1 MHPQR
6 VESLSHAQRERLA
19 YIDFRLY
26 FMGEVGRPDLASRFG
41 VAPAGATRDLALYR
55 EVAPQNI
62 EFDGSNKI
70 YRIVTNFAP
79 LFEHAPQRVLSALSL
94 GFGDGVNGESQPLL
108 PCESPAALSNPQMK
122 ILAPI
127 CRAIHAK
134 RPVAIRYHSVSSGE
148 SERVIVPFALVDT
161 GLRWHIRAFDR
172 KSGEFRDFV
181 ITRIEAPLLLD
192 EEPKVNERSDSDIQW
207 TRIVE
212 VQLVP
217 HPDQPRPAIT
227 ERDFNMV
234 NGSIEL
240 KLRAATAGYM
250 LRRWSVDC
258 SPDHSLRGPEY
269 RLWLNDPLT
278 IYGAKNALLAPGY
291 RSPDKQEQG
300 RSIIMTYNPTRALEL
315 LRIGSG
321 RTDAAFR
328 EGQED
333 AIRHIVDGRGRLL
346 VVQKTGWGKSFVY
359 FIATKI
365 LRDSGNGPALL
376 ISPLLALMRNQIAAA
391 ERMGVRA
398 ATINSD
404 NIDDWTQVEA
414 KLARGEIDI
423 LLISPERLA
432 NERFRTQVLAGI
444 AAQISMLVIDEAH
457 CISDWGHDFRPH
469 YRLLERIVKTL
480 PPNLRLLATTATA
493 NNRVMEDLAAVLGPK
508 LDVSRGDL
516 NRTSLSLQTIR
527 LPSQAERLAWL
538 AEQLATL
545 QGHGIIYTLTVRDA
559 NQVADWLKTRGFN
572 VEAYTGETGDRRE
585 ALEQAL
591 LNNEVKALVATTALG
606 MGYDKPDLAFVIHYQ
621 MPGSVV
627 AYYQQVGR
635 AGRAL
640 DSAYGV
646 LLSGQEE
653 SGITDWFI
661 RSAFPT
667 REEVAEVLG
676 ALEEDENGLSV
687 PELLGRVN
695 LSKGRV
701 DKTIALLSLESPA
714 PIAKQGTKWQL
725 TAATLSEGFWARA
738 ERLTALRRDEH
749 QQMQDYVSLPF
760 GDHMG
765 FLIGA
770 LDGDP
775 SVVTQPALPALPTG
789 VNEALVRDAIAFLR
803 RTSLPIE
810 PRKKWPDGG
819 MPQYSVKGFIAAGC
833 QAQPGKALCVWGD
846 AGWGG
851 LVRQGKYHDSKFA
864 DDLVGACV
872 KMVRE
877 WDPQPKP
884 TWVTCVP
891 SLRHPDL
898 VPNFA
903 KRLAAALGLPFHM
916 VMAKTDNRP
925 EQKTMANSTQQAR
938 NIDGSL
944 ELNGQPVPHGPVILV
959 DDMVDSR
966 WTLTV
971 AAWLL
976 RKNGSGDVW
985 PMALSQTGHDE

>member
-1 MHPQR
+1 M
-6 VESLSHAQRERLA
+6 S
-19 YIDFRLY
+19 Y
-26 FMGEVGRPDLASRFG
+26 
-41 VAPAGATRDLALYR
+41 
-55 EVAPQNI
+55 
-62 EFDGSNKI
+62 
-70 YRIVTNFAP
+70 
-79 LFEHAPQRVLSALSL
+79 
-94 GFGDGVNGESQPLL
+94 
-108 PCESPAALSNPQMK
+108 SPS
-122 ILAPI
+122 
-127 CRAIHAK
+127 
-134 RPVAIRYHSVSSGE
+134 
-148 SERVIVPFALVDT
+148 
-161 GLRWHIRAFDR
+161 
-172 KSGEFRDFV
+172 
-181 ITRIEAPLLLD
+181 
-192 EEPKVNERSDSDIQW
+192 
-207 TRIVE
+207 
-212 VQLVP
+212 
-217 HPDQPRPAIT
+217 
-227 ERDFNMV
+227 
-234 NGSIEL
+234 
-240 KLRAATAGYM
+240 
-250 LRRWSVDC
+250 
-258 SPDHSLRGPEY
+258 
-269 RLWLNDPLT
+269 
-278 IYGAKNALLAPGY
+278 
-291 RSPDKQEQG
+291 
-300 RSIIMTYNPTRALEL
+300 RALEL
-315 LRIGSG
+315 LRVGSG
-321 RTDAAFR
+321 LAQANFR
-328 EGQED
+328 DGQEA
-333 AIRHIVDGRGRLL
+333 AICHIVEGRGRLL

-359 FIATKI
+359 FIATKL
-365 LRDSGNGPALL
+365 LRDAGQGPALL

-404 NIDDWTQVEA
+404 NQDEWAHIEA
-414 KLARGEIDI
+414 RLSRGEIDI

-444 AAQISMLVIDEAH
+444 AAQISLLVIDEAH

-493 NNRVMEDLAAVLGPK
+493 NNRVMDDLAAVLGPK

-527 LPSQAERLAWL
+527 LPSQAERLGWL
-538 AEQLATL
+538 AEQLETL

-559 NQVADWLKTRGFN
+559 NQVAEWLKTRGFN
-572 VEAYTGETGDRRE
+572 VAAYTGETGDDRE
-585 ALEQAL
+585 RLEQAL
-591 LNNEVKALVATTALG
+591 LTNQVKALVATTALG

-621 MPGSVV
+621 TPGSVV

-653 SGITDWFI
+653 SDITDWFI

-667 REEVAEVLG
+667 RQEVADVLG
-676 ALEEDENGLSV
+676 ALEEEPAGLSV
-687 PELLGRVN
+687 PQLLGKVN

-701 DKTIALLSLESPA
+701 EKTIALLSLEAPA
-714 PIAKQGTKWQL
+714 PIAKQGSKWQL

-749 QQMQDYVSLPF
+749 QQMQDYVNLPF
-760 GDHMG
+760 GDHMR
-765 FLIGA
+765 FLIAA

-775 SVVTQPALPALPTG
+775 SIATKPVLSPLPTD
-789 VNEALVRDAIAFLR
+789 VNPELVKEAVAFLR
-803 RTSLPIE
+803 RTNLPIE

-819 MPQYSVKGFIAAGC
+819 MPLYGVKGFIAPGH
-833 QAQPGKALCVWGD
+833 QAQPGKNLCVWGD

-851 LVRQGKYHDSKFA
+851 LVRRGKYQDSHFS
-864 DDLVGACV
+864 DDLVTACV
-872 KMVRE
+872 KMFQE
-877 WDPQPKP
+877 WNPQPAP

-903 KRLAAALGLPFHM
+903 RRLAAALNLPFHT
-916 VMAKTDNRP
+916 VLAKTDNRP

-944 ELNGQPVPHGPVILV
+944 AFCVEKLPRRGPMLLI

-971 AAWLL
+971 SAWLL
-976 RKNGSGDVW
+976 RTHGSGEVW
-985 PMALSQTGHDE
+985 PLALAETGNNQ

>member
-1 MHPQR
+1 M
-6 VESLSHAQRERLA
+6 A
-19 YIDFRLY
+19 YD
-26 FMGEVGRPDLASRFG
+26 P
-41 VAPAGATRDLALYR
+41 
-55 EVAPQNI
+55 
-62 EFDGSNKI
+62 
-70 YRIVTNFAP
+70 
-79 LFEHAPQRVLSALSL
+79 
-94 GFGDGVNGESQPLL
+94 
-108 PCESPAALSNPQMK
+108 
-122 ILAPI
+122 
-127 CRAIHAK
+127 
-134 RPVAIRYHSVSSGE
+134 
-148 SERVIVPFALVDT
+148 
-161 GLRWHIRAFDR
+161 IRA
-172 KSGEFRDFV
+172 
-181 ITRIEAPLLLD
+181 
-192 EEPKVNERSDSDIQW
+192 
-207 TRIVE
+207 
-212 VQLVP
+212 
-217 HPDQPRPAIT
+217 
-227 ERDFNMV
+227 
-234 NGSIEL
+234 
-240 KLRAATAGYM
+240 
-250 LRRWSVDC
+250 
-258 SPDHSLRGPEY
+258 
-269 RLWLNDPLT
+269 
-278 IYGAKNALLAPGY
+278 LA
-291 RSPDKQEQG
+291 
-300 RSIIMTYNPTRALEL
+300 L

-321 RTDAAFR
+321 RADASFR
-328 EGQED
+328 DGQED
-333 AIRHIVDGRGRLL
+333 AIRHIVDGKGRLL

-359 FIATKI
+359 FIATKL
-365 LRDSGNGPALL
+365 LREAGAGPALL

-404 NIDDWTQVEA
+404 NMDEWTVVEG
-414 KLARGEIDI
+414 KLAKGEIDI

-432 NERFRTQVLAGI
+432 NERFQTQVLAGI

-493 NNRVMEDLAAVLGPK
+493 NNRVMEDLTAVLGPK
-508 LDVSRGDL
+508 LEVSRGDL

-559 NQVADWLKTRGFN
+559 NQVAQWLKTQGFN

-585 ALEQAL
+585 QLEQAL
-591 LNNEVKALVATTALG
+591 LNNQVKALVATTALG

-646 LLSGQEE
+646 LLSGEEE
-653 SGITDWFI
+653 SDITDWFI

-667 REEVAEVLG
+667 REEVTDVLG
-676 ALEEDENGLSV
+676 VLEEEADGLSV
-687 PELLGRVN
+687 PELLSRVN

-701 DKTIALLSLESPA
+701 EKTIALLSLESPA
-714 PIAKQGTKWQL
+714 PIAKQGSKWQL
-725 TAATLSEGFWARA
+725 TAATLSDAFWDRA
-738 ERLTALRRDEH
+738 ERLTALRRDEQ

-775 SVVTQPALPALPTG
+775 SVVTEPALPPLPTT
-789 VNEALVRDAIAFLR
+789 VDAELVKAAVEFLR

-810 PRKKWPDGG
+810 TRKKWPDGG
-819 MPQYSVKGFIAAGC
+819 MPHYGVKGFIAPTH
-833 QAQPGKALCVWGD
+833 QAESGKALCIWGD

-851 LVRQGKYHDSKFA
+851 LVRQGKYHDGHFS
-864 DDLVGACV
+864 DDLITACV
-872 KMVRE
+872 KMIQE
-877 WDPQPKP
+877 WSPQPGP
-884 TWVTCVP
+884 AWVTCVP

-903 KRLAAALGLPFHM
+903 QRLAAALGLPFHM
-916 VMAKTDNRP
+916 VIAKTDARP

-944 ELNGQPVPHGPVILV
+944 ALNGQPIPPGPVLLV

-971 AAWLL
+971 SAWLL
-976 RKNGSGDVW
+976 RKSGSGVVW